1 MFRLLLYN
9 LRSNNIP
16 SVSISHRDPLLFLGV
31 RQALHVCV
39 TPLAWL
45 LFTHSPPLGLSQ
57 CLLLHLLSFLLRGT
71 VPVTGHVQVV
81 TKQITNLFQ
90 RATFGLGKQEVLN
103 DNVDRA
109 GNNED
114 QVKLPADA
122 IQGDRSTDKRHF
134 TCEIESRQTQCDAVG
149 PKMVGENLGN
159 VDVLGCVDEE
169 APPKYV
175 LFVKGLVTHAL
186 TKWLIARAA
195 PGSLTKKTK
204 NTAALSPAVLS
215 VSKKDAV
222 RAQRKIRETTQPMEP
237 ISINRRLPN
246 RSMYKAVQVLPMMV
260 KLVQQALR
268 RRGVDPD
275 KPREA

>member
-1 MFRLLLYN
+1 
-9 LRSNNIP
+9 
-16 SVSISHRDPLLFLGV
+16 
-31 RQALHVCV
+31 
-39 TPLAWL
+39 
-45 LFTHSPPLGLSQ
+45 
-57 CLLLHLLSFLLRGT
+57 
-71 VPVTGHVQVV
+71 
-81 TKQITNLFQ
+81 
-90 RATFGLGKQEVLN
+90 
-103 DNVDRA
+103 
-109 GNNED
+109 
-114 QVKLPADA
+114 
-122 IQGDRSTDKRHF
+122 
-134 TCEIESRQTQCDAVG
+134 
-149 PKMVGENLGN
+149 MVGENLGN

-204 NTAALSPAVLS
+204 NTAALSPAMLS